1 MDNLVFD
8 LGQGISLIFDDFLVA
23 DRFAFELAKRGQ
35 LEDTKELLELIDF
48 CIQKENKDSSYHF
61 EVEEDV

>member
-23 DRFAFELAKRGQ
+23 DRFAFELAKREQ

-48 CIQKENKDSSYHF
+48 CIQKENKDSSYRF